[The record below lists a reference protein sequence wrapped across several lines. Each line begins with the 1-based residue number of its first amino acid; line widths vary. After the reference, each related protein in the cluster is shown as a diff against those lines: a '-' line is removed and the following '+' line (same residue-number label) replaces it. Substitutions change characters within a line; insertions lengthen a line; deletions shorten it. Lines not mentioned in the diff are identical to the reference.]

1 MVRSLKTG
9 LFLFIFVIPRAWHN
23 NSNQEI
29 AVVICTITKFIKN
42 QKFRIH
48 SVRILCVCVCE
59 EGLNKIFDRNIIIKE
74 FVKDKPTVYHI
85 ILGTCLPVFL
95 LFDFT
100 YTNFS

>member
-48 SVRILCVCVCE
+48 SVRILCVCV
-59 EGLNKIFDRNIIIKE
+59 
-74 FVKDKPTVYHI
+74 
-85 ILGTCLPVFL
+85 
-95 LFDFT
+95 
-100 YTNFS
+100 